1 MKTKQFGTL
10 KGLTVNCA
18 VFESYAEA
26 DKSAGRENA
35 MLDCGNDNAY
45 YRGGPA
51 SDARDYICELLEEE
65 TGIAR
70 KTRDSGKKNEAGEP
84 ILVVDEAEGAYA
96 ERVCAAK
103 GWEDLKFL
111 QPKIDAWAAT
121 AGGTED
127 APEPLSVSLKERERK
142 APKAK
147 KLAKEYADA
156 AAQVLDAD
164 KVEAFRNKVG
174 TLDVKFADMV
184 VVPEGSTDEEVLAA
198 RNKNILAIGF
208 AIKAFQA
215 AKAKNELAALVG

>member
-1 MKTKQFGTL
+1 MKIKQYGTL
-10 KGLTVNCA
+10 KGLTVNCE
-18 VFESYAEA
+18 VFESYDEA

-51 SDARDYICELLEEE
+51 SDARDFVCELLEEE

-111 QPKIDAWAAT
+111 QPKLDEWAKT
-121 AGGTED
+121 AGGTDE
-127 APEPLSVSLKERERK
+127 EPAHLGVSLKERERK

-156 AAQVLDAD
+156 ATQILDSG
-164 KVEAFRNKVG
+164 KVEVFREKVAQ
-174 TLDVKFADMV
+174 LDVKFADMV
-184 VVPEGSTDEEVLAA
+184 NPVDGATDEEVAA
-198 RNKNILAIGF
+198 IKNKNVLAIGF
-208 AIKAFQA
+208 AIKAYQA
-215 AKAKNELAALVG
+215 AKAKNELASLVG